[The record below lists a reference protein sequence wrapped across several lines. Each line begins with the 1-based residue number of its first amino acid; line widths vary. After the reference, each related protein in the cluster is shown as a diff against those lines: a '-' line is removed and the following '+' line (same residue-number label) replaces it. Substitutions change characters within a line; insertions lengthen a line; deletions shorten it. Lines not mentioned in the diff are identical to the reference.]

1 VCDYVEMLG
10 YICWG
15 TRETEYGTWA
25 RVASSRVASS
35 RARGRAIGLTPR
47 RFSYEI
53 HEGIVRLDRASRKK
67 KEIVRGAVR
76 DRVARRASV
85 SVSVSRVDDVKALIM
100 VDMNEWARARG
111 PRRTRVDRVCGRKT
125 RVGDVGWAR

>member
-1 VCDYVEMLG
+1 MCDYVDTLG
-10 YICWG
+10 YLLGYERDRVWDAG
-15 TRETEYGTWA
+15 A
-25 RVASSRVASS
+25 RRLVARRLVA
-35 RARGRAIGLTPR
+35 RARSSDRPHTPSVQLRDPR
-47 RFSYEI
+47 R
-53 HEGIVRLDRASRKK
+53 DRSTRPRVKEK